1 MNFDLPLLRARLN
14 PSRGHARRR
23 AGDNA
28 DHRHHV
34 VVVGGG
40 FGGLPACRYLANE
53 PVDVTLLDRRN
64 HHLFQPL
71 LYQVATGILS
81 PGQIAP
87 PLRHVLRHNANVR
100 VELAEVTSFD
110 LDQRIVHA
118 VRPPNEP
125 IEVAY
130 DSLIVAAG
138 VNQSYF
144 GHDEYALYAPGMKTI
159 DDALELRRRI
169 FGAFEM
175 AETAGDAAEREEW
188 LTIAVVGAG
197 PTGVELAGQI
207 RELAVRSLRSDFR
220 AFRPESI
227 RVVLLDAG
235 KEPVAAFGHNL
246 SEHAARHLAALGVE
260 LRMGARV
267 TGIDATGVDFAT
279 DDGTERLTA
288 RTVVWAA
295 GVQASPLAALLAKA
309 TGADVDRSGRIAV
322 LPDLTLPGH
331 PEVFAVGDMTT
342 LEHLP
347 GVAEVAMQ
355 GGLHS
360 ARTIAR
366 RLDGDDRAIPFTYHD
381 VGSVA
386 TIGRFRAICSFGRV
400 RVSGLPAWIVWLFVH
415 LAFLNGYANRG
426 ATLLRWLRW
435 MAGRNRAERV
445 FSVAHTGGDL
455 STPDK
460 VRAEVSPNPFPAV
473 PTSDRS

>member
-1 MNFDLPLLRARLN
+1 MKRDLPILRARL
-14 PSRGHARRR
+14 GRRR
-23 AGDNA
+23 GGSEPGAAATGNR
-28 DHRHHV
+28 HRV

-40 FGGLPACRYLANE
+40 FGGLPACRYLARA

-87 PLRHVLRHNANVR
+87 ALRHVLRDAANVR
-100 VELAEVTSFD
+100 VELAEVVGFD
-110 LDQRIVHA
+110 LERRVVHA
-118 VRPPNEP
+118 IRFPGEP
-125 IEVAY
+125 FDVPY
-130 DSLIVAAG
+130 DSLIVAGGAG
-138 VNQSYF
+138 QSYF
-144 GHDEYALYAPGMKTI
+144 GHDEFALLAPGMKTI

-175 AETAGDAAEREEW
+175 AETATDPEERRQW

-197 PTGVELAGQI
+197 PTGVEIAGQV
-207 RELAVRSLRSDFR
+207 RELALRSLRDDFR
-220 AFRPESI
+220 SFDPTSV
-227 RVVLLDAG
+227 RVILLDAG
-235 KEPVAAFGHNL
+235 KEPVASFGHDL
-246 SEHAARHLAALGVE
+246 SGRAARQLGELGVE

-267 TGIDATGVDFAT
+267 TGIDLTGVDVESG
-279 DDGTERLTA
+279 DGHERVAA

-295 GVQASPLAALLAKA
+295 GVQASPLAAMLGQA
-309 TGADVDRSGRIAV
+309 TGADVDRSGRVAV

-342 LEHLP
+342 LNHLP

-366 RLDGDDRAIPFTYHD
+366 RLDGDDRSIPFKYRD
-381 VGSVA
+381 LGSVA
-386 TIGRFRAICSFGRV
+386 TIGRFRAICSVGRV
-400 RVSGLPAWIVWLFVH
+400 RLSGLPAWVVWLFVH

-426 ATLLRWLRW
+426 ATVLRWLRW
-435 MAGRNRAERV
+435 MVGRNRVERV

-455 STPDK
+455 SAPDA
-460 VRAEVSPNPFPAV
+460 VRAEVEPNPFPAM
-473 PTSDRS
+473 PKPDPS